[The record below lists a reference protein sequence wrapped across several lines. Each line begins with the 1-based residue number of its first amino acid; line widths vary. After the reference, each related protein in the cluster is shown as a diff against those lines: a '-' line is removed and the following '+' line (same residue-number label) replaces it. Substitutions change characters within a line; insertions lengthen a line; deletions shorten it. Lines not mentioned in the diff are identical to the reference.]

1 MLTSVMI
8 IEISDKLKIKK
19 KNQFLKFKG
28 VKCSIFVSI
37 SYNSNHYCSGLAQM
51 SEILS
56 YTTN

>member
-8 IEISDKLKIKK
+8 IEISDKLKIK